1 MCGGGFFPESRT
13 SRQLDPLFPDLF
25 GSVASQV
32 FVLGATRRVAVC
44 GKARTEARD
53 AFILTEC

>member
-1 MCGGGFFPESRT
+1 MCGGCFFPESRT
-13 SRQLDPLFPDLF
+13 SRQLDPLFPDLV

-32 FVLGATRRVAVC
+32 FVLGATGRVAVC
-44 GKARTEARD
+44 GKARTETRD